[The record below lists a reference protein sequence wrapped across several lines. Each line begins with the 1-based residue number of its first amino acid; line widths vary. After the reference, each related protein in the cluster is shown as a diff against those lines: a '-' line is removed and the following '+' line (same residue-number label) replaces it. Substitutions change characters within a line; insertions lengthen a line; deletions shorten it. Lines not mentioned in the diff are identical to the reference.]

1 MNMVDLES
9 HIDGDLVTDCLK
21 DMRKFLPIKKKL
33 TKENVLADIMQLYAI
48 NTRENIEKLIKRER
62 PIVKRFLS
70 QAYDGEY
77 GDLPLKVAGIVAE
90 YIEESI

>member
-1 MNMVDLES
+1 MKE
-9 HIDGDLVTDCLK
+9 
-21 DMRKFLPIKKKL
+21 FLPIKKKL
-33 TKENVLADIMQLYAI
+33 TKENVISDLINLYSKHP
-48 NTRENIEKLIKRER
+48 REKIEKVIRRER
-62 PIVKRFLS
+62 PLVKRFIS